1 MPVNGTGYQRGAL
14 AGARIGSG
22 TILSRLAWRW
32 GWLVAVLAVVGVM
45 LWRGHAPTPTQYVTV
60 AAERGSLIR
69 AVTATGTVN
78 PVVTVQVG
86 TYVSGPIVKLYC
98 DFNTEVKKDQICAKI
113 DPRPYQI
120 TVEQARANLA
130 NARAQLKKDQASLVY
145 DRLEYQRNRGLLDE
159 KVVSQDTVD
168 AARST
173 ADQAAAQI
181 ELDSANIQQ
190 QQAALHAAEVNLG
203 YTNII
208 SPVDGTV
215 VLRNVDVGQTVAAS
229 FQTPTL
235 FLIAQDL
242 TKMQVDA
249 SVSESDVGPVR
260 INQPAEFT
268 VDAFPH
274 HPFPAAV
281 NQVRQAPITVQNVV
295 TYDVVL
301 AVSNPELLLK
311 PGMTANAKI
320 ITAEQ
325 EDVLKVPLQA
335 LRFTPNG
342 SDKGGNP
349 AHHHGEHSEHTA
361 SLWVLEGQT
370 LRQVQVVRGIDDGSS
385 VEIVSG
391 NLKPGDQVVI
401 DESRPAGTGKKSRP
415 GQPPMGPMGGMHH
428 F

>member
-1 MPVNGTGYQRGAL
+1 L
-14 AGARIGSG
+14 IK
-22 TILSRLAWRW
+22 LAWRW
-32 GWLVAVLAVVGVM
+32 GWLVPILAVAATF
-45 LWRGHAPTPTQYVTV
+45 LWFKHAPTPAHYVTV

-98 DFNTEVKKDQICAKI
+98 DFNTEVKKGQICAKI
-113 DPRPYQI
+113 DPRPYQV

-130 NARAQLKKDQASLVY
+130 NARAQLKKDQASLKY
-145 DRLEYQRNRGLLDE
+145 DRLEYTRNQSLLKE
-159 KVVSQDTVD
+159 NVVSQDTVD
-168 AARST
+168 SAQST
-173 ADQAAAQI
+173 ADQAAAQV
-181 ELDSANIQQ
+181 ELDRANIQQ

-203 YTNII
+203 FTDII

-242 TKMQVDA
+242 TRMQVDA

-260 INQPAEFT
+260 IGQPAEFT

-274 HPFPAAV
+274 HPFPGEV
-281 NQVRQAPITVQNVV
+281 TQVRQAPITVQNVV

-301 AVSNPELLLK
+301 SVSNPEMLLK
-311 PGMTANAKI
+311 PGMTANARI
-320 ITAEQ
+320 ITAER

-335 LRFTPNG
+335 LRFSPNDAG
-342 SDKGGNP
+342 K
-349 AHHHGEHSEHTA
+349 AHRHGDHTA
-361 SLWVLEGQT
+361 SLWIVEGKT
-370 LRQVQVVRGIDDGSS
+370 LRHIQVVRGIDDGTS
-385 VEIVSG
+385 VEILSG
-391 NLKPGDQVVI
+391 DLKPGDQVVL
-401 DESRPAGTGKKSRP
+401 DESTTMTTGKRP
-415 GQPPMGPMGGMHH
+415 HAAQPGMGGLRH

>member
-1 MPVNGTGYQRGAL
+1 L
-14 AGARIGSG
+14 IKF
-22 TILSRLAWRW
+22 AWRW
-32 GWLVAVLAVVGVM
+32 GWLVAAFGVAAAF
-45 LWRGHAPTPTQYVTV
+45 LWMKHAPIPAKYVTAV
-60 AAERGSLIR
+60 AERGSLIR

-98 DFNTEVKKDQICAKI
+98 DFNTEVKKGQICAKI
-113 DPRPYQI
+113 DPRPYQV

-130 NARAQLKKDQASLVY
+130 NARAQLKKDQASLRY
-145 DRLEYQRNRGLLDE
+145 DRLEYTRNQSLLKE
-159 KVVSQDTVD
+159 NVVSQDTVD
-168 AARST
+168 SAQST
-173 ADQAAAQI
+173 ADQAAAQV
-181 ELDSANIQQ
+181 ELDRANIQQ

-203 YTNII
+203 FTDII

-242 TKMQVDA
+242 TRMQVDA

-260 INQPAEFT
+260 LGQPAEFT

-274 HPFPAAV
+274 HPFPGEV
-281 NQVRQAPITVQNVV
+281 TQVRQAPITVQNVV

-301 AVSNPELLLK
+301 SVSNPELLLK

-320 ITAEQ
+320 ITAEH

-335 LRFTPNG
+335 LRFSPNG
-342 SDKGGNP
+342 AGKGDNP
-349 AHHHGEHSEHTA
+349 AHRHGDHTA
-361 SLWVLEGQT
+361 SLWVLEGKS
-370 LRQVQVVRGIDDGSS
+370 LRQIQVVRGVDDGTS
-385 VEIVSG
+385 VEILSG
-391 NLKPGDQVVI
+391 GLKPGDQVVI
-401 DESRPAGTGKKSRP
+401 DEVAQTAIGKRPHLAQP
-415 GQPPMGPMGGMHH
+415 GMGGLRH

>member
-1 MPVNGTGYQRGAL
+1 M
-14 AGARIGSG
+14 ISF
-22 TILSRLAWRW
+22 AWRW
-32 GWLVAVLAVVGVM
+32 GWLVAILAVAGV
-45 LWRGHAPTPTQYVTV
+45 LVWRGHAPVPTHYVTV
-60 AAERGSLIR
+60 AAEHGSLIR

-98 DFNTEVKKDQICAKI
+98 DFNTQVKQGQICAKI
-113 DPRPYQI
+113 DPRPYEI

-130 NARAQLKKDQASLVY
+130 NAQAQLKKDQAALAY
-145 DRLEYQRNRGLLDE
+145 DRLEYQRNLALVKE
-159 KVVSQDTVD
+159 NVVSQDTVD
-168 AARST
+168 SARST
-173 ADQAAAQI
+173 ADQAAAQV
-181 ELDSANIQQ
+181 ELDRANIQQ
-190 QQAALHAAEVNLG
+190 QQAALHAAQVNLG
-203 YTNII
+203 YTDII

-242 TKMQVDA
+242 TRMQVDA

-260 INQPAEFT
+260 IGQPAEFT

-274 HPFPAAV
+274 HPFPASV
-281 NQVRQAPITVQNVV
+281 SQVRQAPITVQNVV

-301 AVSNPELLLK
+301 SVSNPELLLK

-320 ITAEQ
+320 VTAEQ

-335 LRFTPNG
+335 LRFSPDG
-342 SDKGGNP
+342 GDHGGNP
-349 AHHHGEHSEHTA
+349 AHQHGDHTA
-361 SLWVLEGQT
+361 SLWVLDGDA
-370 LRQVQVVRGIDDGSS
+370 LRQVQVVRGIDDGAS
-385 VEIVSG
+385 VEILSG
-391 NLKPGDQVVI
+391 GLKPGDQVVI
-401 DESRPAGTGKKSRP
+401 DEATREGAGKKSRVA
-415 GQPPMGPMGGMHH
+415 QPQMGGMHH

>member
-1 MPVNGTGYQRGAL
+1 MAIFCVAAAL
-14 AGARIGSG
+14 
-22 TILSRLAWRW
+22 L
-32 GWLVAVLAVVGVM
+32 WLK
-45 LWRGHAPTPTQYVTV
+45 HAPAAANYVTV

-98 DFNTEVKKDQICAKI
+98 DFNTEVKKGQICAKI
-113 DPRPYQI
+113 DPRPYQV

-130 NARAQLKKDQASLVY
+130 NARAQLKKDQASLKY
-145 DRLEYQRNRGLLDE
+145 DRLEYTRNQSLLKE
-159 KVVSQDTVD
+159 NVVSQDTVD
-168 AARST
+168 SARST
-173 ADQAAAQI
+173 ADQAAAQV
-181 ELDSANIQQ
+181 ELDHASIQQ
-190 QQAALHAAEVNLG
+190 QQASLHAAEVNLG
-203 YTNII
+203 FTDII

-242 TKMQVDA
+242 TRMQVDA

-260 INQPAEFT
+260 VGQRAEFT

-274 HPFPAAV
+274 HPFPGSV
-281 NQVRQAPITVQNVV
+281 SQVRQAPITVQNVV

-301 AVSNPELLLK
+301 SVSNPESLLK
-311 PGMTANAKI
+311 PGMTANARI
-320 ITAEQ
+320 ITAEN

-335 LRFTPNG
+335 LRFSPNG
-342 SDKGGNP
+342 AGKGDD
-349 AHHHGEHSEHTA
+349 HEHRHGDHTA
-361 SLWVLEGQT
+361 SLWVLEGKA
-370 LRQVQVVRGIDDGSS
+370 LRRIQVVRGVDDGPS

-391 NLKPGDQVVI
+391 GPKPGDKVVI
-401 DESRPAGTGKKSRP
+401 DESTVIATGKRP
-415 GQPPMGPMGGMHH
+415 HLSQPQMGGGMRH

>member
-1 MPVNGTGYQRGAL
+1 L
-14 AGARIGSG
+14 IGF
-22 TILSRLAWRW
+22 AWRW
-32 GWLVAVLAVVGVM
+32 GWLVAILAVAGV
-45 LWRGHAPTPTQYVTV
+45 LVWRGHAPVPTHYVTV
-60 AAERGSLIR
+60 AAEHGSLIR

-98 DFNTEVKKDQICAKI
+98 DFNTQVKEGQICAKI
-113 DPRPYQI
+113 DPRPYEI

-130 NARAQLKKDQASLVY
+130 NAQAQLKKDQAALVY
-145 DRLEYQRNRGLLDE
+145 DRLEYQRNLALVKE
-159 KVVSQDTVD
+159 NVVSQDTVD
-168 AARST
+168 SARST
-173 ADQAAAQI
+173 ADQAAAQV
-181 ELDSANIQQ
+181 ELDRANIQQ
-190 QQAALHAAEVNLG
+190 QQAALHAAQVNLG
-203 YTNII
+203 YTDII

-242 TKMQVDA
+242 TRMQVDA

-260 INQPAEFT
+260 IGQPAEFT

-274 HPFPAAV
+274 HPFPASV
-281 NQVRQAPITVQNVV
+281 SQVRQAPITVQNVV

-301 AVSNPELLLK
+301 SVSNPELLLK

-320 ITAEQ
+320 VTAEQ

-335 LRFTPNG
+335 LRFSPDG
-342 SDKGGNP
+342 GDHSGNP
-349 AHHHGEHSEHTA
+349 AHRHGDHTA
-361 SLWVLEGQT
+361 SLWVLDGNA
-370 LRQVQVVRGIDDGSS
+370 LRQVQVVRGIDDGAS
-385 VEIVSG
+385 VEILSG
-391 NLKPGDQVVI
+391 GLKPGDQIVI
-401 DESRPAGTGKKSRP
+401 DETSREGAGKKSRVA
-415 GQPPMGPMGGMHH
+415 QPQMGGMHH

>member
-1 MPVNGTGYQRGAL
+1 L
-14 AGARIGSG
+14 IKF
-22 TILSRLAWRW
+22 AWRW
-32 GWLVAVLAVVGVM
+32 GWLVAAFGVAAAF
-45 LWRGHAPTPTQYVTV
+45 LWVKHAPVPAKYVT
-60 AAERGSLIR
+60 AGAERGSLIR

-98 DFNTEVKKDQICAKI
+98 DFNTEVKKGQVCAKI
-113 DPRPYQI
+113 DPRPYQV

-130 NARAQLKKDQASLVY
+130 NARAQLKKDEASLKY
-145 DRLEYQRNRGLLDE
+145 DRLEYARNQSLLKE
-159 KVVSQDTVD
+159 NVVSQDTVD
-168 AARST
+168 SAQST
-173 ADQAAAQI
+173 ADQGAAQV
-181 ELDSANIQQ
+181 ELDRANIQQ

-203 YTNII
+203 FTDII

-242 TKMQVDA
+242 TRMQVDA

-260 INQPAEFT
+260 PGQPAEFT

-274 HPFPAAV
+274 HPFPGEV
-281 NQVRQAPITVQNVV
+281 TQVRQAPITVQNVV

-301 AVSNPELLLK
+301 SVSNSELLLK
-311 PGMTANAKI
+311 PGMTANARI
-320 ITAEQ
+320 ITAEH

-335 LRFTPNG
+335 LRFSPNG
-342 SDKGGNP
+342 AGKDDNP
-349 AHHHGEHSEHTA
+349 AHRHGDHTA
-361 SLWVLEGQT
+361 SLWILEGKT
-370 LRQVQVVRGIDDGSS
+370 PRQIQVVRGVDDGTS
-385 VEIVSG
+385 VEILGGS
-391 NLKPGDQVVI
+391 LKPSDQVVI
-401 DESRPAGTGKKSRP
+401 DEVAQTATGKRP
-415 GQPPMGPMGGMHH
+415 HLAQPGMGGLRH

>member
-1 MPVNGTGYQRGAL
+1 LIRF
-14 AGARIGSG
+14 
-22 TILSRLAWRW
+22 AWRW
-32 GWLVAVLAVVGVM
+32 GWLVAIFGVAAAL
-45 LWRGHAPTPTQYVTV
+45 LWLKHAPTPAKYVTV

-98 DFNTEVKKDQICAKI
+98 DFNTEVKKGQICAKI
-113 DPRPYQI
+113 DPRPYQV

-130 NARAQLKKDQASLVY
+130 NARAQLKKDQASLKY
-145 DRLEYQRNRGLLDE
+145 DRLEYTRNQSLLKE
-159 KVVSQDTVD
+159 NVVSQDTVD
-168 AARST
+168 SARST
-173 ADQAAAQI
+173 ADQAAAQV
-181 ELDSANIQQ
+181 ELDRANIQQ
-190 QQAALHAAEVNLG
+190 QQASLHAAEVNLG
-203 YTNII
+203 FTDII

-242 TKMQVDA
+242 TRMQVDA

-260 INQPAEFT
+260 VGQRAEFT

-274 HPFPAAV
+274 HPFPGTV
-281 NQVRQAPITVQNVV
+281 IQVRQAPITVQNVV

-301 AVSNPELLLK
+301 SVSNPELLLK
-311 PGMTANAKI
+311 PGMTANTRI
-320 ITAEQ
+320 ITAEH

-335 LRFTPNG
+335 LRFSPNG
-342 SDKGGNP
+342 AGKDDNL
-349 AHHHGEHSEHTA
+349 AHRHDDHTA
-361 SLWVLEGQT
+361 SLWVLKGKA
-370 LRQVQVVRGIDDGSS
+370 LRQIQVVRGVDDGTS
-385 VEIVSG
+385 VEILSG
-391 NLKPGDQVVI
+391 GLKAGDQVVI
-401 DESRPAGTGKKSRP
+401 DESTVIATGKRP
-415 GQPPMGPMGGMHH
+415 HLAQPQMGGGMRH

>member
-1 MPVNGTGYQRGAL
+1 VAIFAV
-14 AGARIGSG
+14 AGF
-22 TILSRLAWRW
+22 
-32 GWLVAVLAVVGVM
+32 LV
-45 LWRGHAPTPTQYVTV
+45 WRGRTPAPTHYVTV
-60 AAERGSLIR
+60 AAEHGALIR

-98 DFNTEVKKDQICAKI
+98 DFNTEVKKGQICAKI

-130 NARAQLKKDQASLVY
+130 NARAQLKKDQAGLVY
-145 DRLEYQRNRGLLDE
+145 DQLEYRRNLSLVKE
-159 KVVSQDTVD
+159 NVVSQDTLD
-168 AARST
+168 SARST
-173 ADQAAAQI
+173 ADQAAAQV
-181 ELDSANIQQ
+181 ELDRANIQQ
-190 QQAALHAAEVNLG
+190 QQAALHAAQVNLG
-203 YTNII
+203 YTDII

-242 TKMQVDA
+242 TRMQVDA

-260 INQPAEFT
+260 IGQPAQFT

-274 HPFPAAV
+274 HPFPATV
-281 NQVRQAPITVQNVV
+281 SQVRQAPITVQNVV

-311 PGMTANAKI
+311 PGMTANARI
-320 ITAEQ
+320 ITAER

-335 LRFTPNG
+335 LRFSPNG
-342 SDKGGNP
+342 ADESGNP
-349 AHHHGEHSEHTA
+349 EHRHGDHTA
-361 SLWVLEGQT
+361 SLWVLDGKAP
-370 LRQVQVVRGIDDGSS
+370 RQVQVVRGIDDGTS
-385 VEIVSG
+385 VEILSG
-391 NLKPGDQVVI
+391 GLKPGDQVVI
-401 DESRPAGTGKKSRP
+401 DESRREGSGRKSRLA
-415 GQPPMGPMGGMHH
+415 QPQMGGMHH